1 VPAATALQRFVTRA
15 PGCIGALVKLV
26 EVAVDGDLGATA
38 SQAQEMLADA
48 YLANG
53 DIADGLAIA
62 EDLAAREPNNP
73 AYASRVRQAQ
83 EMLDGNQGDASAG
96 KSGHTVIPFRSAAA
110 S

>member
-1 VPAATALQRFVTRA
+1 VR
-15 PGCIGALVKLV
+15 LV

-38 SQAQEMLADA
+38 THAQEMLADA

-53 DIADGLAIA
+53 AVEEGLAIA

-73 AYASRVRQAQ
+73 VHVARVRQAQ
-83 EMLDGNQGDASAG
+83 EMREGRAPVPSAANRTQP
-96 KSGHTVIPFRSAAA
+96 TVIPFRSAAA